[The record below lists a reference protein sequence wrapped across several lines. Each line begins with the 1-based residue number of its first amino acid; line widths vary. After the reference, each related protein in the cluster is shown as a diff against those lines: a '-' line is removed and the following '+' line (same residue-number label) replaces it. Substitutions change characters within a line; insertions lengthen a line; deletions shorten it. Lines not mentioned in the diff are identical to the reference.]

1 MESWHAAQNHPK
13 TVKRLDRY
21 ILSKFIGTFFFAVGL
36 LMMIIIVFD
45 LSENIDSF
53 IKHDAPWHRVIT
65 DHYLTSIPYFTNQF
79 IHLFVFI
86 SVIFFT
92 SKMANHS
99 EVVAVLSSGVSFWR
113 FLLPYIEGALLLTL
127 MSLYLGNF
135 LVPNLNEV
143 RRKFKDEYIER
154 LTKSA
159 GRNLHLQTDKD
170 EFVYVEMYNVNRD
183 QGYWFSVERYNG
195 NELTYK
201 MTSDLIVHDSTADH
215 QWVIT
220 MATERY
226 IDKDREHIV
235 NYRRLDTV
243 IEKLSPT
250 DFYNMKEDFEEMNF
264 FELRDHIRVMR
275 QRGTEGIRHYE
286 VEMHQR
292 MAQPAAILI
301 LTLIGA
307 ALSSR
312 KIKGGL
318 GMHLGFGI
326 TIGFTYVLF
335 MQIAKAFGVNG
346 VLSPAVAAWIPNV
359 IFFFMAIYFLA
370 KAPK

>member
-1 MESWHAAQNHPK
+1 M
-13 TVKRLDRY
+13 KRLDRY
-21 ILSKFIGTFFFAVGL
+21 ILFKFIGTFFFMVAM
-36 LMMIIIVFD
+36 LMIIIIVFD

-53 IKHDAPWHRVIT
+53 LKHDAPWQRVVT

-79 IHLFVFI
+79 IHLFAFI

-92 SKMANHS
+92 SKMSNHS

-113 FLLPYIEGALLLTL
+113 FLRPYLMGAMLLTL

-135 LVPNLNEV
+135 LVPNMNEV
-143 RRKFKDEYIER
+143 RRKFKDEYIEH

-159 GRNLHLQTDKD
+159 GRNVHLQTDKD
-170 EFVYVEMYNVNRD
+170 EFVYVEYYNLNHNI
-183 QGYWFSVERYNG
+183 GYNFTVERYNG

-201 MTSDLIVHDSTADH
+201 LISEAIVHDTIGPHNWWIDYMSEHYINGDQEELINH
-215 QWVIT
+215 R
-220 MATERY
+220 RY
-226 IDKDREHIV
+226 
-235 NYRRLDTV
+235 DTI
-243 IEKLSPT
+243 IESLTPS

-264 FELRDHIRVMR
+264 FELRDHIRTMR
-275 QRGTEGIRHYE
+275 QRGTEGIRRYE

-312 KIKGGL
+312 KIKGGM

-326 TIGFTYVLF
+326 AVGFLYVLLG
-335 MQIAKAFGVNG
+335 QIGKAFGVNG
-346 VLSPAVAAWIPNV
+346 VTSPALAAWIPN
-359 IFFFMAIYFLA
+359 AIYALLAVVTLA

>member
-1 MESWHAAQNHPK
+1 MEGRHDAQNHAQ
-13 TVKRLDRY
+13 TVNKLDLY
-21 ILSKFIGTFFFAVGL
+21 ILKKFIGTFFFAVGL

-53 IKHDAPWHRVIT
+53 LKHDAPWQRVVV

-113 FLLPYIEGALLLTL
+113 FLFPYVVGALMLAL
-127 MSLYLGNF
+127 MSLYFSNF
-135 LVPNLNEV
+135 MIPNMNEI
-143 RRKFKDEYIER
+143 RRQFKDQYIEH
-154 LTKSA
+154 LTKSS
-159 GRNLHLQTDKD
+159 GVNLHLQTDKN
-170 EFVYVEMYNVNRD
+170 EFVYVSMYDLNRD
-183 QGYWFSVERYNG
+183 LGYKFAVERYDG
-195 NELTYK
+195 NELVYK
-201 MTSDLIVHDSTADH
+201 MMSD
-215 QWVIT
+215 VIYHKPEDEHLWRIDFVT
-220 MATERY
+220 QRY
-226 IDKDREHIV
+226 IDGDQERIV
-235 NYRRLDTV
+235 NANTMDTI
-243 IEKLSPT
+243 IEKLAPS

-275 QRGTEGIRHYE
+275 QRGSEGIRRYE

-312 KIKGGL
+312 KIKGGM

-326 TIGFTYVLF
+326 AIGFSYVLIG
-335 MQIAKAFGVNG
+335 QVAKAFGVNG
-346 VLSPAVAAWIPNV
+346 VASPALAAWIPNIIYALLAV
-359 IFFFMAIYFLA
+359 FFLRR
-370 KAPK
+370 APK

>member
-1 MESWHAAQNHPK
+1 M
-13 TVKRLDRY
+13 KRLDRY
-21 ILSKFIGTFFFAVGL
+21 ILFKFIGTFFFAVAM

-53 IKHDAPWHRVIT
+53 IKHDAPWYRVVT

-79 IHLFVFI
+79 IHLFAFI

-99 EVVAVLSSGVSFWR
+99 EVVAVLSNGISFWR

-127 MSLYLGNF
+127 MSLYLANF

-159 GRNLHLQTDKD
+159 GRNVHLQTDKD
-170 EFVYVEMYNVNRD
+170 EFVYVEYYNVQRD
-183 QGYWFSVERYNG
+183 YGWNFSIERYAG
-195 NELTYK
+195 HELTYK
-201 MTSDLIVHDSTADH
+201 MASDIIYHDVDSVTNGNWRIDF
-215 QWVIT
+215 
-220 MATERY
+220 ATERT
-226 IDKDREHIV
+226 IDGDREHIV
-235 NYRRLDTV
+235 NHRRLDTI

-275 QRGTEGIRHYE
+275 QRGTEGIRNYE

-292 MAQPAAILI
+292 MAQPVAILI

-312 KIKGGL
+312 KIKGGM

-326 TIGFTYVLF
+326 TIAFSYILF
-335 MQIAKAFGVNG
+335 AQIAKAFGVNG
-346 VLSPAVAAWIPNV
+346 VIAPVIAAWIPNA
-359 IFFFMAIYFLA
+359 IFFVLAVYFLL

>member
-1 MESWHAAQNHPK
+1 M
-13 TVKRLDRY
+13 KRLDRY
-21 ILSKFIGTFFFAVGL
+21 ILFKFIGTFFFAVSM
-36 LMMIIIVFD
+36 LMVIIIVFD

-53 IKHDAPWHRVIT
+53 LKHDAPWQRVVV

-79 IHLFVFI
+79 IHLFAFI

-99 EVVAVLSSGVSFWR
+99 EVVAVLSSGISFWR
-113 FLLPYIEGALLLTL
+113 FLYPYLMGAFLLTM

-135 LVPNLNEV
+135 LIPNMNEI
-143 RRKFKDEYIER
+143 RRKFKDEYIEH

-159 GRNLHLQTDKD
+159 GRNVHLQTDKD
-170 EFVYVEMYNVNRD
+170 EFVYVEYYNVNHD
-183 QGYWFSVERYNG
+183 LGYCFSVERYKD
-195 NELTYK
+195 NELVYK
-201 MTSDLIVHDSTADH
+201 MASDVIYHDSIEPHKWRIDF
-215 QWVIT
+215 V
-220 MATERY
+220 TERD
-226 IDKDREHIV
+226 IIGDREHIV
-235 NYRRLDTV
+235 NTRRLDTV
-243 IEKLSPT
+243 IEKLSAS

-264 FELRDHIRVMR
+264 FELRDHIRTMR

-312 KIKGGL
+312 KIKGGM

-326 TIGFTYVLF
+326 AVAFLYVLLG
-335 MQIAKAFGVNG
+335 QVGKAFGVNG
-346 VLSPAVAAWIPNV
+346 VMEPAIAAWVPN
-359 IFFFMAIYFLA
+359 IIYAVLAVFLLVR
-370 KAPK
+370 APK

>member
-1 MESWHAAQNHPK
+1 MR
-13 TVKRLDRY
+13 RLDRY
-21 ILSKFIGTFFFAVGL
+21 ILSKFIGTFFFAVAM

-53 IKHDAPWHRVIT
+53 LKHDAPWQKVVT
-65 DHYLTSIPYFTNQF
+65 DHYLTSIPFFTNQF
-79 IHLFVFI
+79 IHLFAFI

-99 EVVAVLSSGVSFWR
+99 EVVAILSSGISFRR

-127 MSLYLGNF
+127 MSLYLANF
-135 LVPNLNEV
+135 LVPNLNET

-159 GRNLHLQTDKD
+159 GRNIHLQTDKD
-170 EFVYVEMYNVNRD
+170 EFAYVELFNVNRNL
-183 QGYWFSVERYNG
+183 GYWFSIERFNG

-201 MTSDLIVHDSTADH
+201 MTAD
-215 QWVIT
+215 VIQYDT
-220 MATERY
+220 VDNSCFVAFVTERY
-226 IDKDREHIV
+226 IDHDREYIV
-235 NYRRLDTV
+235 NNHRIDTV
-243 IEKLSPT
+243 FENLRPT

-275 QRGTEGIRHYE
+275 QRGTEGILNYE
-286 VEMHQR
+286 VEMNQR
-292 MAQPAAILI
+292 LAQPFAILI

-307 ALSSR
+307 SLSSR
-312 KIKGGL
+312 KIKGGM

-326 TIGFTYVLF
+326 AIAFTYVLF
-335 MQIAKAFGVNG
+335 AQIGKAFGVNG
-346 VLSPAVAAWIPNV
+346 VLSPVVAAWIPNV
-359 IFFFMAIYFLA
+359 IFFFIAVYFLV

>member
-1 MESWHAAQNHPK
+1 MR
-13 TVKRLDRY
+13 RLDRY
-21 ILSKFIGTFFFAVGL
+21 ILLKFIGTFFFAVGL

-53 IKHDAPWHRVIT
+53 LKHDAPWQRVVT

-79 IHLFVFI
+79 IHLFAFI

-99 EVVAVLSSGVSFWR
+99 EVVAVLSSGVSFRR
-113 FLLPYIEGALLLTL
+113 FLLPYLEGALLLTV

-135 LVPNLNEV
+135 LIPNLNEV
-143 RRKFKDEYIER
+143 RRKFKDEYIEH

-159 GRNLHLQTDKD
+159 GRNVHLQTDKD
-170 EFVYVEMYNVNRD
+170 EFVYVEFYNVPRD
-183 QGYWFSVERYNG
+183 QGYRFTIERYNN
-195 NELTYK
+195 NELHYK
-201 MTSDLIVHDSTADH
+201 LVSDIIYHDSID
-215 QWVIT
+215 QNKWRIDF
-220 MATERY
+220 ATERT
-226 IDKDREHIV
+226 IDGDFEHIV
-235 NYRRLDTV
+235 NTKRFDTIIDAFNV
-243 IEKLSPT
+243 T
-250 DFYNMKEDFEEMNF
+250 DFYNTKEDFEEMNF
-264 FELRDHIRVMR
+264 FELRDHINVMR
-275 QRGTEGIRHYE
+275 QRGAEGIRHYE

-312 KIKGGL
+312 KIKGGM

-326 TIGFTYVLF
+326 SIAFTYILF
-335 MQIAKAFGVNG
+335 TQIGKAFGVNG
-346 VLSPAVAAWIPNV
+346 VMAPALAAWMPNLLFALLAV
-359 IFFFMAIYFLA
+359 YFLV

>member
-1 MESWHAAQNHPK
+1 MESRHDAQIHPQ

-21 ILSKFIGTFFFAVGL
+21 ILFKFIGTFFFAVAL

-53 IKHDAPWHRVIT
+53 LKHDAPWQRVVV

-79 IHLFVFI
+79 IHLFAFI

-113 FLLPYIEGALLLTL
+113 FLYPYMMGALLLTM

-135 LVPNLNEV
+135 MIPNMNEI
-143 RRKFKDEYIER
+143 RRKFKDEYIEK

-159 GRNLHLQTDKD
+159 GRNVHLQTGID
-170 EFVYVEMYNVNRD
+170 EFAYVESYNVKQD
-183 QGYWFSVERYNG
+183 HGYKFSIEHYDG

-201 MTSDLIVHDSTADH
+201 LSSDVIYHDSVAEHGWRIDF
-215 QWVIT
+215 V
-220 MATERY
+220 TERS
-226 IDKDREHIV
+226 IDGDRESIV
-235 NYRRLDTV
+235 NHRRLDTV
-243 IEKLSPT
+243 MENLSAK
-250 DFYNMKEDFEEMNF
+250 DFYNMKEDFEEMTF
-264 FELRDHIRVMR
+264 VELRDHIRVMQ
-275 QRGTEGIRHYE
+275 QRGTEGIRHYQ

-292 MAQPAAILI
+292 MAQPVAILI

-307 ALSSR
+307 ALSSK
-312 KIKGGL
+312 KIRGGM

-326 TIGFTYVLF
+326 TIAFSYVLIG
-335 MQIAKAFGVNG
+335 QIAKAFGVNG
-346 VLSPAVAAWIPNV
+346 VVSPALAAWIPNF
-359 IFFFMAIYFLA
+359 IYAIMAAVLLA

>member
-1 MESWHAAQNHPK
+1 M
-13 TVKRLDRY
+13 KRLDRY
-21 ILSKFIGTFFFAVGL
+21 ILFKFSGTFFFAVGL

-45 LSENIDSF
+45 ISENIDSF
-53 IKHDAPWHRVIT
+53 LKHNAPWQRVAI
-65 DHYLTSIPYFTNQF
+65 DHYLYSIPYFTNQF
-79 IHLFVFI
+79 VHLFTFI

-113 FLLPYIEGALLLTL
+113 FLLPYIEGALLLAI

-135 LVPNLNEV
+135 LIPNLNEV
-143 RRKFKDEYIER
+143 RRKFKDEYIEN

-159 GRNLHLQTDKD
+159 GRNVHLQTNKD
-170 EFVYVEMYNVNRD
+170 EFVYVELYNVPRD
-183 QGYWFSVERYNG
+183 LGYKFAIERYDG

-201 MTSDLIVHDSTADH
+201 MVSDIIYHDSVDDH
-215 QWVIT
+215 KWRID
-220 MATERY
+220 ALTERY
-226 IDKDREHIV
+226 IDGDRESII
-235 NYRRLDTV
+235 NRQRYDTI
-243 IEKLSPT
+243 IENLSAT

-264 FELRDHIRVMR
+264 FELRDHIRMMR
-275 QRGTEGIRHYE
+275 QRGTEGIRNYE

-312 KIKGGL
+312 KIKGGM

-326 TIGFTYVLF
+326 AIAFSYVLF
-335 MQIAKAFGVNG
+335 AQIGKAFGVNG
-346 VLSPAVAAWIPNV
+346 VLAPSLSAWIPNFLFALLAV
-359 IFFFMAIYFLA
+359 YFLA

>member
-1 MESWHAAQNHPK
+1 M
-13 TVKRLDRY
+13 KRLDRY
-21 ILSKFIGTFFFAVGL
+21 ILFKFIGTFFFAVAM

-53 IKHDAPWHRVIT
+53 LKHDAPWQRVVT

-79 IHLFVFI
+79 IHLFAFI

-113 FLLPYIEGALLLTL
+113 FLRPYLMGAALLTL

-135 LVPNLNEV
+135 LVPNMNEV
-143 RRKFKDEYIER
+143 RRKFKDEYIEH

-159 GRNLHLQTDKD
+159 GRNVHLQTDKD
-170 EFVYVEMYNVNRD
+170 EFVYVEYYNLNHNI
-183 QGYWFSVERYNG
+183 GYNYSEERYRD
-195 NELTYK
+195 NELIYK
-201 MTSDLIVHDSTADH
+201 LSSDAILLDTVAPHSWWLDY
-215 QWVIT
+215 V
-220 MATERY
+220 TERY
-226 IDKDREHIV
+226 IDGGQEHIV
-235 NYRRLDTV
+235 NHRRYDTI
-243 IEKLSPT
+243 IEKLSPS

-264 FELRDHIRVMR
+264 FELRDHIEVMR
-275 QRGTEGIRHYE
+275 QRGTEGIRRYE

-312 KIKGGL
+312 KIRGGM

-326 TIGFTYVLF
+326 TIAFTYVLLSKIG
-335 MQIAKAFGVNG
+335 MAFGVNG
-346 VLSPAVAAWIPNV
+346 VMSHVWAAWIPNV
-359 IFFFMAIYFLA
+359 IYAVMAVILLA

>member
-1 MESWHAAQNHPK
+1 MR
-13 TVKRLDRY
+13 RLDRY
-21 ILSKFIGTFFFAVGL
+21 ILFKFIGTFFFAVGL

-53 IKHDAPWHRVIT
+53 LKHDAPWQRVVT

-79 IHLFVFI
+79 IHLFSFI

-135 LVPNLNEV
+135 LIPNLNEV
-143 RRKFKDEYIER
+143 RRKFKDEYIEQ

-159 GRNLHLQTDKD
+159 GRNVHLQTDKD
-170 EFVYVEMYNVNRD
+170 EFVYVELYNTQRD
-183 QGYWFSVERYNG
+183 LGYKFSVERYNG
-195 NELTYK
+195 NELVYK
-201 MTSDLIVHDSTADH
+201 MVSDIIYHDTVNEHRWKIDF
-215 QWVIT
+215 
-220 MATERY
+220 ATERF
-226 IDKDREHIV
+226 IDGDRERIV
-235 NYRRLDTV
+235 NHRRLDTI
-243 IEKLSPT
+243 IECLSAS
-250 DFYNMKEDFEEMNF
+250 DFYNMKEDFEEMTF

-275 QRGTEGIRHYE
+275 QRGTEGIRNYE

-312 KIKGGL
+312 KIKGGM

-326 TIGFTYVLF
+326 AIAFSYVLF
-335 MQIAKAFGVNG
+335 TQIGKAFGVNG
-346 VLSPAVAAWIPNV
+346 VLAPAWAAWIPNS
-359 IFFFMAIYFLA
+359 IFALLAIYFLA

>member
-1 MESWHAAQNHPK
+1 MR
-13 TVKRLDRY
+13 RLDRY
-21 ILSKFIGTFFFAVGL
+21 ILFKFIGTFFFAVGL

-53 IKHDAPWHRVIT
+53 LKHDAPWHRVVT

-79 IHLFVFI
+79 IHLFAFI

-113 FLLPYIEGALLLTL
+113 FLVPYIEGAMLLTL

-135 LVPNLNEV
+135 LIPNLNQI
-143 RRKFKDEYIER
+143 RRQFKDEYIEH

-159 GRNLHLQTDKD
+159 GRNLHLQTDKE
-170 EFVYVEMYNVNRD
+170 EFMYVEGYNIGRD
-183 QGYWFSVERYNG
+183 LGYWYSVERYHG
-195 NELTYK
+195 NELVYK
-201 MTSDLIVHDSTADH
+201 LTAD
-215 QWVIT
+215 VIGHDT
-220 MATERY
+220 VDEHKWYLTHVTERT
-226 IDKDREHIV
+226 IDGDREHIV
-235 NYRRLDTV
+235 NQLRIDTV
-243 IEKLSPT
+243 IASLSPT

-264 FELRDHIRVMR
+264 FELRDHIEVMR

-312 KIKGGL
+312 KIKGGM

-326 TIGFTYVLF
+326 TIAFSYVLF
-335 MQIAKAFGVNG
+335 NQIAKAFGVNG
-346 VLSPAVAAWIPNV
+346 VVSPFLAAWIPNLL
-359 IFFFMAIYFLA
+359 FTLLAIYFLA

>member
-1 MESWHAAQNHPK
+1 M
-13 TVKRLDRY
+13 KRLDRY
-21 ILSKFIGTFFFAVGL
+21 ILFKFIGTFFFAVGL

-53 IKHDAPWHRVIT
+53 IKHDAPWHRVVT

-79 IHLFVFI
+79 IHLFAFI

-99 EVVAVLSSGVSFWR
+99 EVVAVLSNGVSFWR
-113 FLLPYIEGALLLTL
+113 FLLPYIEGALLLTV

-135 LVPNLNEV
+135 LIPNLNEV
-143 RRKFKDEYIER
+143 RRKFKDEYIEH

-159 GRNLHLQTDKD
+159 GRNVHLQTDKD
-170 EFVYVEMYNVNRD
+170 EFVYVEMYNVQRD
-183 QGYWFSVERYNG
+183 HGYKFSIERYNG

-201 MTSDLIVHDSTADH
+201 MASDVIYHDSVNEH
-215 QWVIT
+215 QWRIDFV
-220 MATERY
+220 TERT
-226 IDKDREHIV
+226 IDGDREHIV
-235 NYRRLDTV
+235 NHRRLDTV
-243 IEKLSPT
+243 MEKLSAS

-312 KIKGGL
+312 KIKGGM

-326 TIGFTYVLF
+326 AIAFTYVLF
-335 MQIAKAFGVNG
+335 TQIAKAFGVNG
-346 VLSPAVAAWIPNV
+346 VVPPAIAAWIPNA
-359 IFFFMAIYFLA
+359 IFFIMAVYFLA